1 MQLQSPP
8 LLRRRTSIPST
19 PLTSTSFG
27 VFTPGRSL
35 LSPTALLSPEIM
47 SEDAEEDGEM
57 DSLMDDTFG
66 YLRSKD
72 TIWRN
77 A

>member
-1 MQLQSPP
+1 M
-8 LLRRRTSIPST
+8 
-19 PLTSTSFG
+19 F
-27 VFTPGRSL
+27 
-35 LSPTALLSPEIM
+35 
-47 SEDAEEDGEM
+47 EDAEEDGEM